1 MTKQGFS
8 FLLILQLLVLT
19 CTSSLLFSQEW
30 MEPVNVSNMPDHL
43 NLDADMIIDNN
54 GVIHVVWS
62 MRMTNSLW
70 WWNIMYTCSKDDGST
85 WAEPLDLL
93 QNTDLWMSQPHI
105 NLDSKNHLYVTYDYS
120 TGTPEKMVYLI
131 VCDGFLWGEPILV
144 SEGMPGSDY
153 NKVVVDNYDRVFI
166 FWGYQ
171 NIKIKYRIYQNNT
184 FGEIME
190 PYYNSLSD
198 YYYLY
203 YYSIDPINNFHWI
216 GYTTEA
222 MPSGTFAHAYFI
234 LEPDLNEWSVPHNIS
249 VGKAEIGNDID
260 LSINDYPEVVI
271 REDTTNWPT
280 PYDDITFFMEND
292 GSNWMPPNPVA
303 NTLGSQKN
311 QQIAVDQNNTV
322 HIVET
327 EVTNIS
333 YNMVHY
339 KKENDKW
346 SRYVID
352 STTNFCNPTKLIFH
366 NNKLYLVYFKDSI
379 PGTPDD
385 DIFFTKYDI
394 VTNINE
400 ETHQQPGLKIYPNP
414 ASGSISIEFEN
425 SKEQEIELSVY
436 DITGKH
442 IITLI
447 NKNIPPGVQ
456 QILWNGKD
464 KNGKEVKSGSYL
476 VRLSYGRDFVSQ
488 TVEIVR

>member
-1 MTKQGFS
+1 MKKQGFP
-8 FLLILQLLVLT
+8 FLLILQLLILT

-105 NLDSKNHLYVTYDYS
+105 NCDSKNHLYVTYDYA
-120 TGTPEKMVYLI
+120 TGTPYKMVYLI
-131 VCDGFLWGEPILV
+131 VYDGHRWSNPILV

-153 NKVVVDNYDRVFI
+153 NKVVVDNNDRVLV
-166 FWGYQ
+166 FWNLYSFYTY
-171 NIKIKYRIYQNNT
+171 YRIFDGNLWSEFYCPFCDSTDKYLVSEHTKGISNDNFIKWSGASASVNYYGERAQYYELNIFSNTWEYPELISNDTMNVHIDISRNSNNIPVCVYRKIS
-184 FGEIME
+184 EIN
-190 PYYNSLSD
+190 YTASD
-198 YYYLY
+198 STKYVQKEGNYWGSPELV
-203 YYSIDPINNFHWI
+203 
-216 GYTTEA
+216 
-222 MPSGTFAHAYFI
+222 SGT
-234 LEPDLNEWSVPHNIS
+234 ERMQ
-249 VGKAEIGNDID
+249 
-260 LSINDYPEVVI
+260 IN
-271 REDTTNWPT
+271 
-280 PYDDITFFMEND
+280 
-292 GSNWMPPNPVA
+292 
-303 NTLGSQKN
+303 QK
-311 QQIAVDQNNTV
+311 IAIDQNDDK
-322 HIVET
+322 HIVEAEFKSNST
-327 EVTNIS
+327 HL
-333 YNMVHY
+333 MHY
-339 KKENDKW
+339 HTSKNLW
-346 SRYVID
+346 FGSIID
-352 STTNFCNPTKLIFH
+352 SSTNFCNPTKLLFH
-366 NNKLYLVYFKDSI
+366 QDKLYLVYFKDSI

-394 VTNINE
+394 VTGKTE
-400 ETHQQPGLKIYPNP
+400 QPGSLAELKIYPNP

-425 SKEQEIELSVY
+425 NNEQEIELSVY

-476 VRLSYGRDFVSQ
+476 VSLSYGRNFVSQ